1 MKELQFNSGT
11 QKHVFQPDGKLAVLA
26 ANGSRTVKGS
36 WRSEA
41 QGTEPKENVLRYDID
56 GKAQAPVPVRYGFN
70 EFNQLTATIAAAAN
84 GGADSETCVFLGQ
97 IVIDDAHDLVYPTLT
112 PEGNLGALK
121 ITVYGDLHFTI
132 DSNNLVIEMKDG
144 SQAEIKGEKGL
155 TGVAML
161 KAEKNLVQEFKADD
175 LLRFIAFTRNDLNTS
190 ALRVPKKAQ
199 IEFVGKWDVNPDSGQ
214 LVFQSRVTGDLTK
227 PDVSIGFAGS
237 VKAVSA
243 GFAYFADKDG
253 TQLAFNIKGQHR
265 WNSTTAKWE
274 LSLGHSQKKF
284 QATFEGQIQ
293 KTTADGQVFVL
304 AGKMTLLH
312 EQGKSTAIDLNIQ
325 GSYQFNNNNK
335 LTFVVSVQT
344 SDGQLTYD
352 LMVEGQ
358 FTFKSGT
365 LTFKVRLNDKGTGG
379 AKATIELAFKGNQA
393 SLIKNLSLV
402 LDIAPDK
409 VKISFEFELRM
420 RFVDGVLVKDPPKK
434 IAA

>member
-1 MKELQFNSGT
+1 MKELQFNAGA
-11 QKHVFQPDGKLAVLA
+11 QKHVFQPDGKLAVLTTT
-26 ANGSRTVKGS
+26 GGRTVKGS

-41 QGTEPKENVLRYDID
+41 QGTEIKENVLRYDID
-56 GKAQAPVPVRYGFN
+56 GKAQAPLAVRYGFN
-70 EFNQLTATIAAAAN
+70 EFNQLTATIPAAAN

-97 IVIDDAHDLVYPTLT
+97 IVIDDAHDLVYSTLT
-112 PEGNLGALK
+112 PDGNLGALK
-121 ITVYGDLHFTI
+121 LTVYGDLHFSA

-144 SQAEIKGEKGL
+144 SHAEIKGEKGL

-175 LLRFIAFTRNDLNTS
+175 LLRFIAFTRNDLSTS
-190 ALRVPKKAQ
+190 AVRVPKKAQ

-274 LSLGHSQKKF
+274 LSLGHSQRKF
-284 QATFEGQIQ
+284 EATFEGQIQ
-293 KTTADGQVFVL
+293 KTTADGQMFVL

-325 GSYQFNNNNK
+325 GSYQFNKNNK
-335 LTFVVSVQT
+335 L
-344 SDGQLTYD
+344 
-352 LMVEGQ
+352 
-358 FTFKSGT
+358 
-365 LTFKVRLNDKGTGG
+365 
-379 AKATIELAFKGNQA
+379 
-393 SLIKNLSLV
+393 
-402 LDIAPDK
+402 
-409 VKISFEFELRM
+409 
-420 RFVDGVLVKDPPKK
+420 
-434 IAA
+434 